1 MGGVLTGIQKQK
13 LSEHN
18 PSDRVLLHIR
28 NRSAWSDHKRKV
40 VITVVTE
47 AVNKSCWS
55 LMARRKGAGD
65 EYVVQ
70 VMLNHSD
77 TLGMVKAE
85 LKCDLE
91 PSTMEI
97 ARVGEPMQNHGADRE
112 RNTTRIEGQAWPR

>member
-1 MGGVLTGIQKQK
+1 MV
-13 LSEHN
+13 
-18 PSDRVLLHIR
+18 
-28 NRSAWSDHKRKV
+28 A
-40 VITVVTE
+40 TE
-47 AVNKSCWS
+47 SVNKSCWK

-77 TLGMVKAE
+77 TLGKVKAE

-97 ARVGEPMQNHGADRE
+97 ARVGEPVQNNGADRE